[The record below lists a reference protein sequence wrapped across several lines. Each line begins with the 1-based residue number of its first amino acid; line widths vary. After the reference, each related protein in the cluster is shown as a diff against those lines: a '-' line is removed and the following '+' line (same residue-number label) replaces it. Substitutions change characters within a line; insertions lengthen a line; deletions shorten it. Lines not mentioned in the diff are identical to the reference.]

1 MTRLSYAESHSH
13 DPYFNL
19 SFEKYL
25 FENVPDDEVIFYL
38 WQNERT
44 VVCGRNQNIYKECNL
59 TALNKLGGK
68 VARRLS
74 GGGAVFHDLGN
85 LNFSFIARDALYDV
99 DKQLGII
106 EDALKHMGLNVI
118 RSGRND
124 LTIDGRKFSG
134 NAFHKANGSNCHH
147 GTIMI
152 DVDPETIAEVL
163 TVDPGKLESK
173 GVPSVV
179 SRVTNLKDFKEDI
192 TIDELKKNLFA
203 ACLREYDCKN
213 FSSEITIESNMVISS
228 NGRLDW
234 FSDGSMLTMLQ
245 SLSENRTFFADDKW
259 VFGRNP
265 AFTNTIEHRFD
276 WGSVEICLNV
286 EGDEIKDCKIYSD
299 SLVPDFLSALELR
312 LIGTKY
318 SFKSLS
324 KIIETV
330 SKECDTDV
338 SQIALDITS
347 LFNL

>member
-99 DKQLGII
+99 DRQLGII
-106 EDALKHMGLNVI
+106 EEALKHMGLNVI

-124 LTIDGRKFSG
+124 LTIGGRKFSG

-152 DVDPETIAEVL
+152 DVDPDLIDEVL
-163 TVDPGKLESK
+163 TVDSGKLESK
-173 GVPSVV
+173 GVSSVV
-179 SRVTNLKDFKEDI
+179 SRVANLKDFKEDI

-259 VFGRNP
+259 IYGRNP
-265 AFTNTIEHRFD
+265 AFTNTIERRFD

-286 EGDEIKDCKIYSD
+286 DGDEIKDCKIYSD
-299 SLVPDFLSALELR
+299 SLVPEFILTAEGSLP
-312 LIGTKY
+312 GTKY
-318 SFKSLS
+318 SPDKIKAAIDKAAAGVDDDVASISEDIKSL
-324 KIIETV
+324 
-330 SKECDTDV
+330 
-338 SQIALDITS
+338 
-347 LFNL
+347 F

>member
-59 TALNKLGGK
+59 AALDKLGGK

-99 DKQLGII
+99 DRQMEII
-106 EDALKHMGLNVI
+106 RDALSRMGFNVE

-134 NAFHKANGSNCHH
+134 NAFHRANGSNCHH

-152 DVDPETIAEVL
+152 DVDPDIIKEVL

-173 GVPSVV
+173 GVSSVI
-179 SRVTNLKDFKEDI
+179 SRVANLKDFKEDI

-259 VFGRNP
+259 IYGRNP
-265 AFTNTIEHRFD
+265 AFTNITEHRFD

-286 EGDEIKDCKIYSD
+286 EGDEIKDCKIFSD
-299 SLVPDFLSALELR
+299 SLVPEFILAAEDSLH
-312 LIGTKY
+312 GTKY
-318 SFKSLS
+318 SPDKIKAAIDKAAAGVDDDVASISEDIKSL
-324 KIIETV
+324 
-330 SKECDTDV
+330 
-338 SQIALDITS
+338 
-347 LFNL
+347 F

>member
-59 TALNKLGGK
+59 TALDKLGGK

-99 DKQLGII
+99 DRQMEII
-106 EDALKHMGLNVI
+106 RDALSRMGFNVE

-124 LTIDGRKFSG
+124 LTIDGRKISG
-134 NAFHKANGSNCHH
+134 SAFHKANGSNCHH

-152 DVDPETIAEVL
+152 DVDPDILKEVL

-173 GVPSVV
+173 GVSSVS
-179 SRVTNLKDFKEDI
+179 SRVANLKDFREDI
-192 TIDELKKNLFA
+192 TLDELKKYLFG
-203 ACLREYDCKN
+203 ACLRAYDCKN
-213 FSSEITIESNMVISS
+213 FSSEITISSKMVVSS

-245 SLSENRTFFADDKW
+245 ALSENHGFFADDKW
-259 VFGRNP
+259 IYGRNP
-265 AFTNTIEHRFD
+265 AFTDIIEHRFD

-286 EGDEIKDCKIYSD
+286 EGDEIKDCKIFSD
-299 SLVPDFLSALELR
+299 SLVPEFILAAEDSLP
-312 LIGTKY
+312 GTKY
-318 SFKSLS
+318 SPD
-324 KIIETV
+324 KIKAAIDKAAASVDDDVV
-330 SKECDTDV
+330 S
-338 SQIALDITS
+338 IAGDIKN
-347 LFNL
+347 LF

>member
-106 EDALKHMGLNVI
+106 EEALKHLGLNVI

-124 LTIDGRKFSG
+124 LTIGGRKFSG

-152 DVDPETIAEVL
+152 DVDPDLIDEVL
-163 TVDPGKLESK
+163 TVDSGKLESK
-173 GVPSVV
+173 GVSSVV
-179 SRVTNLKDFKEDI
+179 SRVANLKDFKEDI

-265 AFTNTIEHRFD
+265 AFTNTIERRFD
-276 WGSVEICLNV
+276 WGSVEICLKV
-286 EGDEIKDCKIYSD
+286 EGDEIKDCKIFSD
-299 SLVPDFLSALELR
+299 SLVPDFILAAEVSLP
-312 LIGTKY
+312 GTKY
-318 SFKSLS
+318 SPDKIKAAIDKAAAGVDDDVASISEDIKSL
-324 KIIETV
+324 
-330 SKECDTDV
+330 
-338 SQIALDITS
+338 
-347 LFNL
+347 F